1 MEQKNEYKW
10 LRVNRVIEKKVGH
23 FSIPY
28 THTNWTAL
36 SRIGPQP
43 RKSIGNLGSDSSDF
57 KSFWC

>member
-1 MEQKNEYKW
+1 MSTNGLESTQSDRK
-10 LRVNRVIEKKVGH
+10 KKVGH